1 MRAHCMGAD
10 PYNHPMTRGII
21 VAALVAVAGSPLLAG
36 GRGTVSGA
44 YVEART
50 AEVFTGG
57 CIMNS
62 EAETMGKQAVLAWKV
77 DRGSFNGV
85 ALDGLSVVAA
95 LSGDRNLGMTE
106 MGGEKPAVRSALF
119 VDGRANGAQQ
129 LALVAMANELSKGL
143 VGTIVQ
149 VTPTPIEFADR
160 GGEIEVSAGQ
170 VSLDVSKHLVHDPTC
185 GAQQWFHP
193 FSVVTDAAIG
203 MTATNSFS
211 GSALGTKWSDPNKR
225 SAFFGSFSY

>member
-1 MRAHCMGAD
+1 MKHA
-10 PYNHPMTRGII
+10 I
-21 VAALVAVAGSPLLAG
+21 VAAAFLTLAIAPLRAKNA
-36 GRGTVSGA
+36 VSGE

-85 ALDGLSVVAA
+85 SLDGLSVVAA
-95 LSGDRNLGMTE
+95 LSGDKNLGMTE
-106 MGGEKPAVRSALF
+106 MGGEKPDVKSALF
-119 VDGRANGAQQ
+119 VDARANRAQQ
-129 LALVAMANELSKGL
+129 IALVAMANELSHGL

-149 VTPTPIEFADR
+149 VSPAPIQFADH
-160 GGEIEVSAGQ
+160 GSEIAVTAPSVTLEVN
-170 VSLDVSKHLVHDPTC
+170 KHLTHDPTC

-193 FSVVTDAAIG
+193 FSSLTESTMGVADQHLFT
-203 MTATNSFS
+203 

-225 SAFFGSFSY
+225 SAFFGTFVY